1 MVFTYLIYSTKVSEY
16 TDHVLALQ
24 SCAWAEISGEAKKP
38 PPPSVPRVLEA
49 KNPASYRFN
58 TSWANLLNPFKLHG
72 YIVYPAIFT
81 NMVPTAQ
88 P

>member
-16 TDHVLALQ
+16 TDHVLASQ
-24 SCAWAEISGEAKKP
+24 SCARAEISGEAKNS
-38 PPPSVPRVLEA
+38 PPSFRPTRFWSKKSSV
-49 KNPASYRFN
+49 NRFN
-58 TSWANLLNPFKLHG
+58 TSWANLPNPFKLHG